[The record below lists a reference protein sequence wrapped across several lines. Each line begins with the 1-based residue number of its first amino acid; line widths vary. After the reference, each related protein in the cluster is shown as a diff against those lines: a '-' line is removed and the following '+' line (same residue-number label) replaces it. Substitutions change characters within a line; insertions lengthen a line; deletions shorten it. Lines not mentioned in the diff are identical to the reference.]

1 MFVYKEVRLNVTS
14 SELRDTFAT
23 DSILQIKS
31 VVSLTYDG
39 KDFMYG
45 CKM

>member
-1 MFVYKEVRLNVTS
+1 MFVYKEVTSSVTS
-14 SELRDTFAT
+14 SELRDNFGT
-23 DSILQIKS
+23 DLILQLKS

-45 CKM
+45 CKI